1 MKGLAPLD
9 DDSAVGPCC
18 PIRDKLPVIR
28 EGLRAVRIC
37 PAFQNSLIVARALI
51 QLGVSGVIVDWAAQ
65 VGLDPRLPDRAGRSS
80 IRASRT
86 IRDRRIWT
94 TQADVSR
101 IASPLAL
108 TAPQPLIRHVTYVA
122 GVAGC
127 PRVCGFPSLSLL
139 SAARARWRTGYAV
152 AAPPAGL
159 ALAAGFVAD
168 PWWFELVRNEVAIQ
182 CPIRV
187 RGPVEDVRDV
197 VPTPPRLGG

>member
-1 MKGLAPLD
+1 MYVIGVSDTCWKWPGRICIN
-9 DDSAVGPCC
+9 VC

-28 EGLRAVRIC
+28 EGLRTVRIC

-65 VGLDPRLPDRAGRSS
+65 LGLDPRLPDSAGRSS

-122 GVAGC
+122 GVDGM
-127 PRVCGFPSLSLL
+127 SK
-139 SAARARWRTGYAV
+139 
-152 AAPPAGL
+152 
-159 ALAAGFVAD
+159 
-168 PWWFELVRNEVAIQ
+168 
-182 CPIRV
+182 
-187 RGPVEDVRDV
+187 DVRISFSIV
-197 VPTPPRLGG
+197 R